1 MAAEG
6 RDLLKYVF
14 NHQWRLIALYLIIT
28 INVSFGGVPYEDKD
42 DDDDDGDGEGGLFP
56 IL

>member
-6 RDLLKYVF
+6 RDLLTYVF
-14 NHQWRLIALYLIIT
+14 NHQWRLIALYFIIT
-28 INVSFGGVPYEDKD
+28 INVSFEGVPYED
-42 DDDDDGDGEGGLFP
+42 DDDGGGEGGLFP